1 METKSRSE
9 GAGIYIDRDGSDLLD
24 SSLHCKIA
32 MLVLRGRH
40 LGREEEEMNK
50 NLHLSDIWRDALQY
64 DNLFLHW
71 IYICFHVC
79 HLY

>member
-40 LGREEEEMNK
+40 LGEGRR
-50 NLHLSDIWRDALQY
+50 RDEQEPTS
-64 DNLFLHW
+64 
-71 IYICFHVC
+71 V
-79 HLY
+79 